1 MITGETVETVDV
13 GAPIGPGEAEES
25 AFLAEQ
31 GEVRSPK
38 AVSPSGVGAESD
50 ANTPFPP
57 MDDLIHRIPAASRE
71 LMDQLFRAKFIT
83 VKRMPASAF
92 KTQN

>member
-1 MITGETVETVDV
+1 MITSEAVAEAVDS
-13 GAPIGPGEAEES
+13 GAPIGPAEAEES

-31 GEVRSPK
+31 QANPPK
-38 AVSPSGVGAESD
+38 VAAISLSEAEEK
-50 ANTPFPP
+50 NLPLPP
-57 MDDLIHRIPAASRE
+57 MDELIHRIPASTRE

-83 VKRMPASAF
+83 VKRLPVSVF

>member
-1 MITGETVETVDV
+1 MVISETVEAVDV

-31 GEVRSPK
+31 CQANPT
-38 AVSPSGVGAESD
+38 PSAGIASAASEEQ
-50 ANTPFPP
+50 NFPLPP
-57 MDDLIHRIPAASRE
+57 MDDLIQLIPAGTRE
-71 LMDQLFRAKFIT
+71 IMDQLFRAKFIT
-83 VKRMPASAF
+83 VRRMPVAAF